1 MIPKIKGLDKAL
13 DIFEQLWQ
21 QDKRYTLFIKGQLP
35 KDVAWLMGRNAE
47 REYYDAV
54 FARIRAAEWKDSV
67 VFDKQGNDVHEWL
80 QKIGYL
86 LSTSESES
94 FHTVLMEGMAAGS
107 TPCLL
112 NWPGVETVYPA
123 SSIFETPAAIVDF
136 IANNELNE
144 TDQQGYKNYAYKY
157 FNKAK
162 ICHEIENLLTATFA
176 G

>member
-1 MIPKIKGLDKAL
+1 MI
-13 DIFEQLWQ
+13 
-21 QDKRYTLFIKGQLP
+21 
-35 KDVAWLMGRNAE
+35 
-47 REYYDAV
+47 
-54 FARIRAAEWKDSV
+54 
-67 VFDKQGNDVHEWL
+67 FDKHGNDVHEWL

-123 SSIFETPAAIVDF
+123 DSIFKTPEDIATF
-136 IANNELNE
+136 ISTHELNPE
-144 TDQQGYKNYAYKY
+144 EQQSYKDYAYHY

-162 ICHEIENLLTATFA
+162 ICHEIETLLWETYL